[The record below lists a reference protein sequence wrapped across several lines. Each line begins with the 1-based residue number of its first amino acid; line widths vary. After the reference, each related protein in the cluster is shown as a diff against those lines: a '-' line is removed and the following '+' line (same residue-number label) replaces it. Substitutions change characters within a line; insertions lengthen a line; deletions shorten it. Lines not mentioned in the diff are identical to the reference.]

1 MDFLTSPEGILY
13 NAPAL
18 ALLAVL
24 LWRRPLLGTVVAV
37 FAGLRVGGPIV
48 FGQEMIPFSV
58 HITLGV
64 AAAFAWSLEDV
75 KGSIFLFVAGVAL
88 LYFVEYSI
96 GWLIHLPPENVELG
110 KGFLVGMA
118 LGIGRAAVLVV
129 MLIYRHVAEKKDPT
143 PAKGM
148 GQ

>member
-1 MDFLTSPEGILY
+1 MDVLTSPEGILY

-24 LWRRPLLGTVVAV
+24 LWRRPLLGAVVAIL
-37 FAGLRVGGPIV
+37 AGLRLGGPILL
-48 FGQEMIPFSV
+48 GQELIPFSV
-58 HITLGV
+58 HGV
-64 AAAFAWSLEDV
+64 LAVSAALAWNLEDV

-118 LGIGRAAVLVV
+118 LAVGRAAVLVA
-129 MLIYRHVAEKKDPT
+129 MLTYRHVAEKDPT
-143 PAKGM
+143 TT
-148 GQ
+148 